1 MRGPWNFEDPR
12 CKGIDT
18 EMYYPVEDSSSFPE
32 KSLIVS
38 ICNSC
43 THLTECGE
51 WGIKNERFGI
61 WGGLTQNQRNRI
73 RASRGI
79 VIPFGEFS
87 A

>member
-1 MRGPWNFEDPR
+1 MRGPWDFEDPR

-18 EMYYPVEDSSSFPE
+18 EVYYPPE
-32 KSLIVS
+32 AEHPREIQRILS
-38 ICNSC
+38 ICGNC
-43 THLTECGE
+43 EHQVECAE
-51 WGIKNERFGI
+51 WGIKNERYGI
-61 WGGLTQNQRNRI
+61 WGGLTQKQRTRL